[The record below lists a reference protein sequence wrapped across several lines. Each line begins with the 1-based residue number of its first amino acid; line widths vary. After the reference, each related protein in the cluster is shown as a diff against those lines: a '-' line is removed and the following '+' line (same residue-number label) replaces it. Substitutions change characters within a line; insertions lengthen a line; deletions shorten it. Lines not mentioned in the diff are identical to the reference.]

1 MLMKDIMQDFLHFL
15 RIEKGLADNSIS
27 SYERDLRQYI
37 TYLQV
42 EEKIESISDVER
54 QHVRGLLNQ
63 MKEQGKSSASIS
75 RMISTLRSFHQFI
88 VREHQISIDPTLHI
102 ERPKKER
109 HLPKVLSNE
118 EVERLLEVSGEKP
131 IELRNK
137 AMFETLYATGLRISE
152 LLSLKIDDLHL
163 LMGFVRIVGKGGKER
178 IVPLGKPAQDAIQA
192 YVDYGRD
199 PLLKKQKNDA
209 LFLNHRG
216 NTMTRQGFW
225 KVLKAHAR
233 NQGIFKEITPH
244 MLRHS
249 FATHL
254 LENGADLRAVQEML
268 GHADISTTQ
277 IYTHVSKSRLKDIYQ
292 DYHPRA

>member
-1 MLMKDIMQDFLHFL
+1 MNDATQDFLHFL
-15 RIEKGLADNSIS
+15 KIEKGLADNSIQ
-27 SYERDLRQYI
+27 SYRRDLKQYI
-37 TYLQV
+37 FYLT
-42 EEKIESISDVER
+42 ETEGISSLEAIERHHI
-54 QHVRGLLNQ
+54 RGLLNE
-63 MKEQGKSSASIS
+63 MKVNGKSSASIT

-88 VREHQISIDPTLHI
+88 VREYQISHDPTLHI
-102 ERPKKER
+102 ERPKPER
-109 HLPKVLSNE
+109 QLPKVLTND
-118 EVERLLEVSGEKP
+118 EVERLLSVSGDKP
-131 IELRNK
+131 IDLRNH

-152 LLSLKIDDLHL
+152 LLSLTIDDLHL

-178 IVPLGKPAQDAIQA
+178 IVPLGKHAQEAIQN
-192 YVDYGRD
+192 YVDHGRHK
-199 PLLKKQKNDA
+199 LLKNQTNQA

-225 KVLKAHAR
+225 KVLKKHAR
-233 NQGIFKEITPH
+233 DQHIFKEITPH

-277 IYTHVSKSRLKDIYQ
+277 IYTHVSKARLTEIYKDF
-292 DYHPRA
+292 HPRA

>member
-1 MLMKDIMQDFLHFL
+1 MINDATQDFLHFL
-15 RIEKGLADNSIS
+15 KIEKGLADNSIQ
-27 SYERDLRQYI
+27 SYRRDLKQYI
-37 TYLQV
+37 SYITETEGISSL
-42 EEKIESISDVER
+42 EAIERHHI
-54 QHVRGLLNQ
+54 RGLLNE
-63 MKEQGKSSASIS
+63 MKVNGKSSASIT

-88 VREHQISIDPTLHI
+88 VREYQISHDPTLHI
-102 ERPKKER
+102 ERPKPER
-109 HLPKVLSNE
+109 QLPKVLTNN
-118 EVERLLEVSGEKP
+118 EVERLLSVSGDKP
-131 IELRNK
+131 IDLRNH

-152 LLSLKIDDLHL
+152 LLSLTIDDLHL

-178 IVPLGKPAQDAIQA
+178 IVPLGKHAQEAIQN
-192 YVDYGRD
+192 YVDHGRHK
-199 PLLKKQKNDA
+199 LLKNQTNQA

-225 KVLKAHAR
+225 KVLKKHAR
-233 NQGIFKEITPH
+233 DQHIFKEITPH

-277 IYTHVSKSRLKDIYQ
+277 IYTHVSKARLTEIYKDF
-292 DYHPRA
+292 HPRA

>member
-1 MLMKDIMQDFLHFL
+1 MNDATQDFLHFL
-15 RIEKGLADNSIS
+15 KIEKGLADNSIQ
-27 SYERDLRQYI
+27 SYRRDLKQYI
-37 TYLQV
+37 SYITETEGISSL
-42 EEKIESISDVER
+42 EAIERHHI
-54 QHVRGLLNQ
+54 RGLLNE
-63 MKEQGKSSASIS
+63 MKVNGKSSASIT

-88 VREHQISIDPTLHI
+88 VREYQISHDPTLHI
-102 ERPKKER
+102 ERPKPER
-109 HLPKVLSNE
+109 QLPKVLTNN
-118 EVERLLEVSGEKP
+118 EVERLLSVSGDKP
-131 IELRNK
+131 IDLRNH

-152 LLSLKIDDLHL
+152 LLSLTIDDLHL

-178 IVPLGKPAQDAIQA
+178 IVPLGKHAQEAIQN
-192 YVDYGRD
+192 YVDHGRHK
-199 PLLKKQKNDA
+199 LLKNQTNQA

-225 KVLKAHAR
+225 KVLKKHAR
-233 NQGIFKEITPH
+233 DQHIFKEITPH

-277 IYTHVSKSRLKDIYQ
+277 IYTHVSKARLTEIYKDF
-292 DYHPRA
+292 HPRA

>member
-1 MLMKDIMQDFLHFL
+1 MNDATQDFLHFL
-15 RIEKGLADNSIS
+15 KIEKGLADNSIQ
-27 SYERDLRQYI
+27 SYRRDLKQYI
-37 TYLQV
+37 SYLT
-42 EEKIESISDVER
+42 ETEDISSLEAIERHHI
-54 QHVRGLLNQ
+54 RGLLNE
-63 MKEQGKSSASIS
+63 MKVNGKSSASIT

-88 VREHQISIDPTLHI
+88 VREYQISHDPTLHI
-102 ERPKKER
+102 ERPKSER
-109 HLPKVLSNE
+109 QLPKVLTND
-118 EVERLLEVSGEKP
+118 EVERLLSVSGDKP
-131 IELRNK
+131 IDLRNQ

-152 LLSLKIDDLHL
+152 LLSLTIDDLHL

-178 IVPLGKPAQDAIQA
+178 IVPLGKHAQEAIQN
-192 YVDYGRD
+192 YVDYGRHK
-199 PLLKKQKNDA
+199 LLKNQTNQA

-225 KVLKAHAR
+225 KVLKKHAR
-233 NQGIFKEITPH
+233 EQHIFKEITPH

-277 IYTHVSKSRLKDIYQ
+277 IYTHVSKARLTEIYKDF
-292 DYHPRA
+292 HPRA